1 MCIDN
6 QLKPRGNGGKL
17 NSLYIKRNFTQRLS
31 LKNGMVYT
39 MRACLI
45 VFIAMGAGPLFATTQ
60 VFVSFSMPEQ
70 LMEETLAESARLNI
84 PVTLNGLVDDSM
96 PKTMEKLFSLTE
108 KVPDLALQI
117 DPTAFERYG
126 IKQVPALVVDAG
138 DCFDVL
144 YGTLTLTEGLN
155 RIARSGAC
163 ARKSS
168 LEGAR

>member
-1 MCIDN
+1 MFSY
-6 QLKPRGNGGKL
+6 KSTVR
-17 NSLYIKRNFTQRLS
+17 
-31 LKNGMVYT
+31 YT

-45 VFIAMGAGPLFATTQ
+45 MLAMVSAGPLYAGTQ

-126 IKQVPALVVDAG
+126 IHQVPALVVEKG
-138 DCFDVL
+138 DCFDVI

-155 RIARSGAC
+155 RIARSGTC
-163 ARKSS
+163 ARQAS

>member
-1 MCIDN
+1 MFIF
-6 QLKPRGNGGKL
+6 KSKV
-17 NSLYIKRNFTQRLS
+17 S
-31 LKNGMVYT
+31 YT
-39 MRACLI
+39 LRACLI
-45 VFIAMGAGPLFATTQ
+45 MLAMVSAGPLYAGTQ

-84 PVTLNGLVDDSM
+84 PANLNGLVNDSM
-96 PKTMEKLFSLTE
+96 PETIAKIAALTE
-108 KVPDLALQI
+108 RVPDLALQI

-126 IKQVPALVVDAG
+126 IKQVPALVVEAG

-163 ARKSS
+163 ARKAG
-168 LEGAR
+168 LVGAR